1 MFCKFKFTTG
11 YSNSICAFVLTSE
24 VSLHGYKSLTL
35 LSSLLL
41 SLVLPTHWAS
51 PLTPSSSSCIAKTC
65 VTSFT
70 HISALTMAKGI
81 DLSPLA
87 FPVIAFLSFLSLS
100 LSLLLPLLRTRERLL
115 GSHLSPHFLAVS
127 VWCRA
132 RRRVERRKRHR
143 SILPPRTP
151 TPLFFFPAHS
161 LACLSGNVRVSMCL
175 MRVFVRTHKLARI
188 FSAGRHTIC

>member
-100 LSLLLPLLRTRERLL
+100 LSLSFYLSCARANAYSALTSRHISLQLVCGVGRADAWSVESVIDRFSHPAPPPPFSSSRPTR
-115 GSHLSPHFLAVS
+115 
-127 VWCRA
+127 
-132 RRRVERRKRHR
+132 
-143 SILPPRTP
+143 
-151 TPLFFFPAHS
+151 
-161 LACLSGNVRVSMCL
+161 
-175 MRVFVRTHKLARI
+175 
-188 FSAGRHTIC
+188 